1 MIPRTVYLAVGVGG
15 AALIAASSLF
25 LVLIGLGFFMSREE
39 READWRA
46 RDYEGEL
53 VQ

>member
-1 MIPRTVYLAVGVGG
+1 MVVGVAG
-15 AALIAASSLF
+15 AVLIVASSLF